1 VARRTLRNRTRR
13 IALTALATG
22 LTAAAVLAPTAPTEA
37 APESVEAAVDATSHD
52 REWSRSAKAAA
63 ERAREKRAAA
73 AAARAARKSPAPA
86 APTTAAAAPVT
97 AATPATSSGSVAT
110 TSGGPFIPYSGDSFF
125 RKPLPTSGV
134 PVASNSAAGI
144 AFANAN
150 DKYAYPRI
158 RGVQGDPWGE
168 PFQLSDCSD
177 PIWRLTGDVPPEL
190 AYLKTEGF
198 HAEAGFSARTT
209 GTSDSPMTVIDTC
222 GVPSM
227 KNGHTVWLFRA
238 TPGGAGTINVAAAGA
253 MDNASNGLDR
263 RNPRSTSSKNFTQNR
278 GNILGAETIRD
289 DLLAYALKGGN
300 GGTLGH
306 VLEMFWLE
314 TDAAAGFVHPMVNF
328 EKGKSGWGA
337 EGMRLRVK
345 ESWKAPA
352 GCTGPGLVI
361 AKTLQRY
368 GSYLG
373 DNSGSGSGIKA
384 EQGSTFPGL
393 TKDALGPCVTWDD
406 MEFVQPGWEG

>member
-1 VARRTLRNRTRR
+1 VARRALRTRTRR
-13 IALTALATG
+13 VALTALAAG
-22 LTAAAVLAPTAPTEA
+22 LTAAAMLAPTAPTEA
-37 APESVEAAVDATSHD
+37 AEESVETAVDATSHG
-52 REWSRSAKAAA
+52 REWSRSGKDDRDRSSA
-63 ERAREKRAAA
+63 KRAAA
-73 AAARAARKSPAPA
+73 AKPPAPA
-86 APTTAAAAPVT
+86 TDAAATTAPTPSGSV
-97 AATPATSSGSVAT
+97 ATPASPSSATVAT
-110 TSGGPFIPYSGDSFF
+110 TSGGPLIPYSTDSFF

-134 PVASNSAAGI
+134 PVAANSAEGI

-150 DKYAYPRI
+150 DKYSYPRL

-177 PIWRLTGDVPPEL
+177 PIWKLTGDVPPEL

-198 HAEAGFSARTT
+198 HAAPDFSAKAT

-238 TPGGAGTINVAAAGA
+238 AAGGAGTINVAAAGA

-263 RNPRSTSSKNFTQNR
+263 RNPLSNSTKNFTQNR

-289 DLLAYALKGGN
+289 DLLAHALKGGN

-314 TDAAAGFVHPMVNF
+314 TDAAAGSVHPMVNH
-328 EKGKSGWGA
+328 EKGKSGFGA

-368 GSYLG
+368 GSYIG

-393 TKDALGPCVTWDD
+393 TKDALGPCVTWND
-406 MEFVQPGWEG
+406 MEFVQAGWDG